1 MQWSK
6 EIQPY
11 LEQVLPIQV
20 TQGIVTQVWSLV
32 DLTSLN
38 ANDTQ
43 ASIAKF
49 CEKARSPFGHVAA
62 VCVSPQFI
70 RLVADEFSETP
81 IKAAT
86 VANFPTGDA
95 SLESVLLEIG
105 NALANGAQEI
115 DVVFPYKKYLSGDKS
130 YGHEFVTACRAAC
143 GKNVLLKVIL
153 ETGALQDLNIIAAA
167 SYDALY
173 AGADFIKTSTGKTDV
188 GASLEAA
195 AVMLIVAK
203 ALGDQEKRTI
213 GVKVSG
219 GIRDF
224 AQAALYVELAEKIL
238 GRAAITP
245 ETFRIGSSALAD
257 EIAKY

>member
-1 MQWSK
+1 MDWAK
-6 EIQPY
+6 EVQKC
-11 LEQVLPIQV
+11 LQQVLPQQV
-20 TQGIVTQVWSLV
+20 TQGLVTRVWSLV

-38 ANDTQ
+38 ASDTE
-43 ASIAKF
+43 ASIASF
-49 CEKARSPFGHVAA
+49 CEKARSPYGHVAA
-62 VCVSPQFI
+62 VCVYPQFT
-70 RLVADEFSETP
+70 RLIAAEFSETP
-81 IKAAT
+81 IKTAT

-105 NALANGAQEI
+105 SALAEGAQEV
-115 DVVFPYKKYLSGDKS
+115 DVVFPYKRYLAGDKT

-143 GKNVLLKVIL
+143 GKDVLLKVIL
-153 ETGALQDLNIIAAA
+153 ETGVLQDLKIIAAA
-167 SYDALY
+167 SYEALY
-173 AGADFIKTSTGKTDV
+173 AGADFIKTSTGKTDI

-195 AVMLIVAK
+195 AVMLMVVK
-203 ALGDQEKRTI
+203 AMSTQEKRSF

-224 AQAALYVELAEKIL
+224 AQAGLYLDLADKIM
-238 GRAAITP
+238 GRGWVAP